1 MRNSFV
7 LFNRCFVFVALFA
20 DITDN
25 LAVFLVA
32 MLVVHVALKAGRMD
46 ELETE
51 ATLGLT
57 DSVWNK
63 NHELHDSL
71 PLARRLEYPVLH
83 SLVLFQAP
91 VTFEKFLT
99 ERALGWLQVGM
110 LYCNVSC
117 QVLFCHR
124 LGTVRTLSHVSQ

>member
-63 NHELHDSL
+63 NMSYT
-71 PLARRLEYPVLH
+71 RLTASCPPTGKCRAA
-83 SLVLFQAP
+83 SA
-91 VTFEKFLT
+91 
-99 ERALGWLQVGM
+99 RAL
-110 LYCNVSC
+110 SDS
-117 QVLFCHR
+117 
-124 LGTVRTLSHVSQ
+124 SHF